1 MKRVIFIT
9 IISILFTACGG
20 GESSSNKNKKSK
32 KSSKVIKIMPLGDS
46 ITYDSAHAY
55 YDSNGKN
62 LVPAGKRTA
71 YRSYLAYDLKDAG
84 VKFDFVGSKRAGY
97 DVIPKFD
104 PDNEGHPG
112 WSSFKLAKKAYYYIS
127 KNPADFVLLHIGTN
141 DKYDGGGTRVD
152 GTKKIID
159 EIERYAKEH
168 KRKIHIFVA
177 LIINR
182 WLWDKTIEK
191 YNKNLKAMLE
201 ARNDPN
207 ITIVDMR
214 NLLAGSQGDY
224 LENTHPSKKGY
235 KKMADKW
242 FVEIMDYLSTD
253 TQ

>member
-1 MKRVIFIT
+1 MKKVIFIV
-9 IISILFTACGG
+9 IISILFVACGG
-20 GESSSNKNKKSK
+20 GGSSSDTKNKKSK

-46 ITYDSAHAY
+46 ITYDDAHAY

-84 VKFDFVGSKRAGY
+84 VKFDFVGSRRAGY

-112 WSSFKLAKKAYYYIS
+112 WTSFDISKKVYGYLS
-127 KNPADFVLLHIGTN
+127 KNPADIVLLHIGTN
-141 DKYDGGGTRVD
+141 DRAGGRVD

-214 NLLAGSQGDY
+214 DLLAGSQGDY

-242 FVEIMDYLSTD
+242 FVELMDYLN
-253 TQ
+253 